1 MKTFS
6 FYFDF
11 ISPFGYLASLAV
23 PDFAARHG
31 ARADWRIMLLGVSVL
46 KVQGGRPLLEVPLK
60 GAYIQRDAYRYA
72 RRHGITFGR
81 PIDAAMSRPLAAARA
96 FNWLRQTRPDT
107 AVPAAQAIFAAYWGA
122 GGDISEPAAVV
133 DILDRAGVDT
143 AGLGP
148 ALADGTAADML
159 KTAVDASITAGVF
172 GSPFFLVGDEPFFGL
187 EKMPVLGEWLDE
199 GGW

>member
-1 MKTFS
+1 MKRFS

-31 ARADWRIMLLGVSVL
+31 AEADWRSMLLGISVL

-60 GAYIQRDAYRYA
+60 GPYIQRDAYRYA
-72 RRHGITFGR
+72 RRHGIVFGR
-81 PIDAAMSRPLAAARA
+81 RIDAPPSRPIAAARA
-96 FNWLRQTRPDT
+96 FTWLRERRPAL
-107 AVPAAQAIFAAYWGA
+107 AVPAAQAIFAAYWDRA
-122 GGDISEPAAVV
+122 EDISEPAQVIG
-133 DILDRAGVDT
+133 ILDRADLDT
-143 AGLGP
+143 AGLAEAFASGE
-148 ALADGTAADML
+148 AADLL
-159 KTAVDASITAGVF
+159 KAAIDASIAAGVF
-172 GSPFFLVGDEPFFGL
+172 GSPFFLVGEEPFFGL

>member
-1 MKTFS
+1 MKRFS

-31 ARADWRIMLLGVSVL
+31 AEADWRIMLLGISVL
-46 KVQGGRPLLEVPLK
+46 KVQGGRPLLEIPLK

-72 RRHGITFGR
+72 RRHGIAFGR
-81 PIDAAMSRPLAAARA
+81 PIDSPPSKPVAAARA
-96 FNWLRQTRPDT
+96 FNWLAQRRPAV
-107 AVPAAQAIFAAYWGA
+107 AVPAAQAIFAAYWGEA
-122 GGDISEPAAVV
+122 QDISEPAEVIA
-133 DILDRAGVDT
+133 ILDRAGVDT
-143 AGLGP
+143 AGLADAFAGGEAA
-148 ALADGTAADML
+148 ALL
-159 KTAVDASITAGVF
+159 KTAVDASIAAGVF

>member
-31 ARADWRIMLLGVSVL
+31 AQADWRIMLLGVSVL

-81 PIDAAMSRPLAAARA
+81 RVDAPMSRPLAAARA
-96 FNWLRQTRPDT
+96 FNWLRQTRPEA
-107 AVPAAQAIFAAYWGA
+107 AVPAAQAIFAAYWA
-122 GGDISEPAAVV
+122 DARDISEPADVV
-133 DILDRAGVDT
+133 DNLARPDLDTTCLVDAFAG
-143 AGLGP
+143 
-148 ALADGTAADML
+148 GTAAEML
-159 KTAVDASITAGVF
+159 KTAIDASIAAGVF

-187 EKMPVLGEWLDE
+187 EKMPVLGEWLDD